1 MSILNPLSLISQ
13 IQQGNPRQVAQMLF
27 DQKFKNDPIMQNVLQ
42 MGLNNDTQ
50 GLEQFARQLLSQ
62 QGRDF
67 DTELNNLRNLTRG

>member
-1 MSILNPLSLISQ
+1 MSILNPLSLINQ
-13 IQQGNPRQVAQMLF
+13 IRQGDPRTVAQQLF
-27 DQKFKNDPIMQNVLQ
+27 ELKFKNDPLMQNVLQ

-67 DTELNNLRNLTRG
+67 DTEMQNLRNLTK